1 MMILLTTLPLQCA
14 GFNMLFATNEKNQ
27 TTYDIIVDRV
37 ESEDEDANE
46 VVVDYLKSYVAT
58 LAVPS
63 ASNDY
68 DPSAKLNPE
77 LTDQQRVVAE

>member
-1 MMILLTTLPLQCA
+1 
-14 GFNMLFATNEKNQ
+14 MLFATNEKDQ

-68 DPSAKLNPE
+68 DPSAG
-77 LTDQQRVVAE
+77 